1 MNRFQR
7 LDNSSPV
14 IDVAENT
21 PPKVDRSG
29 FDISST
35 KYGTAIEGELMVLD
49 LIQTNPDEDYKI
61 SQTMALEF
69 INPTVRKLYNGYTVT
84 VHTYYNRWSDL
95 WEGAQNF
102 VDKGRS
108 GNISLSMPRVLPRY
122 NQIQSDSSVKTV
134 IASLPNS
141 LLNQIGVPPSYY
153 YTLNPRAN
161 SYFFYNSDD
170 SNLVSVGNDPVYIN
184 GLPLMMYQRLWRD
197 KYSPKNLTQSASKWF
212 PDNEDHFIVP
222 YSAQV
227 INFLDYDNPIT
238 SYDPS
243 NPPSFPLDD
252 IVPYSSTSPV
262 NLLRKRFV
270 QFRGDQFTTCSPF
283 SDMVRGNVPTLDFTG
298 SGLTATNTVSGSPKV
313 YVNNSLGTSQ
323 TLRFNTTGGTASP
336 YSAEAYTTGGPIPN
350 AAAQQIAYI
359 NPSEITVST
368 NLTGTLS
375 TTTTLNDLR
384 TLEAYT
390 LFAERMG
397 RTSGDYNAMV
407 YAQYGYNPKS
417 RDREAIYL
425 GGFSFQISNNTVVQ
439 NSESSDSSALGSQ
452 VSIGEGSAGQ
462 TLQPFHSPDF
472 GYIMTVAFIRP
483 DTIYTQGIPR
493 EITQQSFEDVYW
505 PIFNNL
511 PPQAVQNQELY
522 VSGVEATDKDVFGYA
537 ERGYYYKSRLDRAS
551 GMFSVPSQYALEY
564 SSRLLARRF
573 SQTPSLNGNF
583 VSTYD
588 NVPIDV
594 WTSTKD
600 FPFAYAFRNN
610 VYAVRP
616 MPYVTNPGGLSTRAI

>member
-14 IDVAENT
+14 VDVAENT

-49 LIQTNPDEDYKI
+49 VIQTNPDEDYKI

-69 INPTVRKLYNGYTVT
+69 LNPTVRKLYNGYTVT

-108 GNISLSMPRVLPRY
+108 GNISLSMPRVLPSY
-122 NQIQSDSSVKTV
+122 LTTLGADLITQN
-134 IASLPNS
+134 LPGS

-153 YTLNPRAN
+153 YSTSPRSN
-161 SYFFYNSDD
+161 SYGRFSLND
-170 SNLVSVGNDPVYIN
+170 SSLVHIGNEPVYVN
-184 GLPLMMYQRLWRD
+184 GLPFMMYQRLWRD
-197 KYSPKNLTQSASKWF
+197 KYSPKNLTQSAKKWF
-212 PDNEDHFIVP
+212 PDNEDHFIIP
-222 YSAQV
+222 YSAAV
-227 INFLDYDNPIT
+227 VNFLDYDNPVT

-243 NPPSFPLDD
+243 NPPVFDTTGDSTVPSSSGD
-252 IVPYSSTSPV
+252 IV
-262 NLLRKRFV
+262 NLVRKRFV

-283 SDMVRGNVPTLDFTG
+283 PDMVRGSVPTLDFTG
-298 SGLTATNTVSGSPKV
+298 SGLTATNTVSGSPVV

-336 YSAEAYTTGGPIPN
+336 YLAEAYTTGGPIPN
-350 AAAQQIAYI
+350 ASGQQIAYI

-425 GGFSFQISNNTVVQ
+425 GGFSFQISNDTVVQ
-439 NSESSDSSALGSQ
+439 SSESSDSSALGSQ
-452 VSIGEGSAGQ
+452 VSIGQGSAGQ

-493 EITQQSFEDVYW
+493 ELTQQSFEDVYW

-511 PPQAVQNQELY
+511 PPQAVENQELY

-551 GMFSVPSQYALEY
+551 GMFSVPSQYAVEY

-573 SQTPSLNGNF
+573 STTPALNSSF
-583 VSTYD
+583 VSTFS
-588 NVPIDV
+588 NVPTDV
-594 WTSTKD
+594 WTSSLD
-600 FPFAYAFRNN
+600 IPFAYAFRNN